1 MEKVKKLLKD
11 GYLNEAA
18 IEIDKELTNSFNLS
32 DAKSRSEYI
41 ELKNLKKSWTNRQMK
56 DGNLN

>member
-1 MEKVKKLLKD
+1 MKKIKKLLKD

-18 IEIDKELTNSFNLS
+18 VEIDKELTKSFNLS

-41 ELKNLKKSWTNRQMK
+41 ELKNLKKSVL
-56 DGNLN
+56 NLPLVWI